1 MALRPGASLPEG
13 WTCHEFDEIGST
25 MDAARDMAETG
36 APDCTVVRA
45 VRQTGGRGRQAR
57 PWVSEAGNLYITALL
72 REQRPLSA
80 CAQLSFA
87 AALALADTVDHPDV
101 ALKWPNDV
109 LFSGKKI
116 AGILLEGG
124 GPTDAPWVLIGIGL
138 NIAHHPVETPFPAT
152 DLVSEG
158 VDRPLDALFRRVLQG
173 IDHWRSIWHKE
184 GASALHG
191 PWIERAHGLGQTI
204 RARTATDEVTGRF
217 EGLDGDGALMVHSGD
232 GTMHRIT
239 AADVYF

>member
-1 MALRPGASLPEG
+1 MCRQAAACKGAG
-13 WTCHEFDEIGST
+13 I

-191 PWIERAHGLGQTI
+191 PWIERAHDIPPIVLYGDV
-204 RARTATDEVTGRF
+204 ARSSIAAAKRRVPSARS
-217 EGLDGDGALMVHSGD
+217 DGFAFSSSL
-232 GTMHRIT
+232 
-239 AADVYF
+239 